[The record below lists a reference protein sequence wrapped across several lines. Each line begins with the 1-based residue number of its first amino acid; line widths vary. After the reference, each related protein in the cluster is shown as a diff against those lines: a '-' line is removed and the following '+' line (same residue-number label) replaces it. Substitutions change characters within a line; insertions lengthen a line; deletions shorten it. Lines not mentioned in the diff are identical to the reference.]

1 MCIIVDTNKLGT
13 FLADPPDDDSRP
25 IHRWLKSGAGS
36 IVYSTDGRFAK
47 EIQGRRAK
55 AKLAGYVQA
64 GRAKHIPGDL
74 FVADERDLEVHPD
87 LRSDDPHVLALARA
101 AGVRLL
107 YTADRNLISDF
118 RDKKFIDGPRGKV
131 YSGAG
136 NASLLTRS
144 VCASPRLDPGR

>member
-25 IHRWLKSGAGS
+25 IHKWLERRAGS
-36 IVYSTDGRFAK
+36 IVYSTGGRFAQ
-47 EIQGRRAK
+47 EIQGRVRTR
-55 AKLAGYVQA
+55 LAAYVRA
-64 GRAKHIPGDL
+64 GRAKLIPGSL
-74 FVADERDLEVHPD
+74 FADDERDLKVRTD

-101 AGVRLL
+101 AGARLL

-118 RDKKFIDGPRGKV
+118 KDRRFIDGPRGKV

-136 NASLLTRS
+136 NAGLLTRS